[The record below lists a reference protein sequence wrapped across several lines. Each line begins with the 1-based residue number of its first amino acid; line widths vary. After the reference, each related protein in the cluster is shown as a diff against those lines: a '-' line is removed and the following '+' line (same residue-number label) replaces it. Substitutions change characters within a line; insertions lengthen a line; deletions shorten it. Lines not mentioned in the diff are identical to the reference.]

1 MPKGKNQQTSLNFQ
15 LKIQYVYPQAGGTA
29 KLDIVVDATSIDVNV
44 VWIPS
49 SLKST
54 SIIFDFLKNN
64 GLTPDTLAMCFPW
77 F

>member
-1 MPKGKNQQTSLNFQ
+1 MPKGENQQTSLNFQ

-29 KLDIVVDATSIDVNV
+29 KLDIAVDATSIDVNV
-44 VWIPS
+44 VWVPS

>member
-1 MPKGKNQQTSLNFQ
+1 MPKGEKQQTSINFQ
-15 LKIQYVYPQAGGTA
+15 LKIQHVYPQAGGTA
-29 KLDIVVDATSIDVNV
+29 KLDMAVDATSIDINV

-54 SIIFDFLKNN
+54 SIIFDFLKNT

>member
-1 MPKGKNQQTSLNFQ
+1 MPKGENLQTSLNFQ
-15 LKIQYVYPQAGGTA
+15 LKIQYVYPQVGGTA
-29 KLDIVVDATSIDVNV
+29 KLYMAVDATPIDVNV

-49 SLKST
+49 PLKST
-54 SIIFDFLKNN
+54 SIIFDFLKNT